1 MFFMQNKLVILSTVL
16 FWIMIVKDYID
27 IHIST
32 RQSRESIRVPTR
44 MKCDLVWFYYYF
56 HFL

>member
-16 FWIMIVKDYID
+16 FWIMIVKYYID
-27 IHIST
+27 IDS
-32 RQSRESIRVPTR
+32 RQSRESIRIPTR